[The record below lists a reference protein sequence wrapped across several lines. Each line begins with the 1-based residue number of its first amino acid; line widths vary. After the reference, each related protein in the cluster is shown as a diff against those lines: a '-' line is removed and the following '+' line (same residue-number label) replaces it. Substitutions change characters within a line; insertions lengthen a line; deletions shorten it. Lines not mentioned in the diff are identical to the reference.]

1 MFKKY
6 LENQGKREKEP
17 EETNRKDKM
26 LDISAN
32 ISTVTLTVGGL
43 NISIKRKTESGWNKH
58 DLIMCCLQETQIIVS
73 MM

>member
-1 MFKKY
+1 VFKKY

-43 NISIKRKTESGWNKH
+43 NISIKRKTESG
-58 DLIMCCLQETQIIVS
+58 
-73 MM
+73 